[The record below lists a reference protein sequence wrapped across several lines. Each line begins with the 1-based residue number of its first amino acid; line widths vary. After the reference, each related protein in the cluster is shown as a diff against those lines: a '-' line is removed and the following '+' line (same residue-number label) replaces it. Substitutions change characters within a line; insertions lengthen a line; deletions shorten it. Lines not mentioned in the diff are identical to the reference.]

1 MKSPRRRSQSGTAG
15 AAMRRERES
24 RSPRAHERE
33 RGGRHPSPALS
44 PSLLL
49 ALSPPLRRSFLAF
62 EGDKG
67 FRRRPA
73 RSRAFPSLRIRPE
86 PAPAHAIQLVF
97 ATAQDPSRAR
107 SATGRVPLGGRRFAK
122 KYRKLRPTKGGK
134 RNQIAHQLLPRS
146 SRRPNCS
153 SAPANVVSAPISAKM
168 GGGGDRDSREAERG
182 RRPQPRKKKTP
193 EKTPERG
200 SVCGG
205 RGW

>member
-86 PAPAHAIQLVF
+86 PAPAHAIQPVF

-107 SATGRVPLGGRRFAK
+107 SATEGSRSEEGDLQKNIENCDRRKEGKEIKSLTSFFLAV
-122 KYRKLRPTKGGK
+122 RAGPT
-134 RNQIAHQLLPRS
+134 AA
-146 SRRPNCS
+146 RRRQ
-153 SAPANVVSAPISAKM
+153 M
-168 GGGGDRDSREAERG
+168 
-182 RRPQPRKKKTP
+182 
-193 EKTPERG
+193 
-200 SVCGG
+200 
-205 RGW
+205 